1 MILGLP
7 DPVFLLWL
15 SAFFYMIAIL
25 FLLKTFLKEN
35 TKLLDAF
42 YVYLEGMFLMH
53 VFFGMALFVPSAA
66 EALYLFG
73 FIGAVVGS
81 AFSTRFFLYSEF
93 PNHEKKLFYSI
104 LALGFVMLVYPVA
117 IGEIATIGLTMTML
131 YLIAFTGISSSMYLV
146 YISDR
151 EVDHGSKIKSL
162 GSGLGMFLS
171 SGVASTVI
179 LFGGLTAH
187 ITLFERTFYIPQFFM
202 VLSPIIILAS
212 IVCGR
217 YADHHA
223 IPNEVLLNAKSKKN

>member
-1 MILGLP
+1 M
-7 DPVFLLWL
+7 V
-15 SAFFYMIAIL
+15 AIL

-66 EALYLFG
+66 EIMYLFG
-73 FIGAVVGS
+73 FISAVIGS

-93 PNHEKKLFYSI
+93 PNYEKKLFYSI
-104 LALGFVMLVYPVA
+104 LALGLVMLVYPVA
-117 IGEIATIGLTMTML
+117 IGEIGTMGLTMTML
-131 YLIAFTGISSSMYLV
+131 YLIAFTGMSSSMYLV

-151 EVDHGSKIKSL
+151 EVDHGSKIKGL
-162 GSGLGMFLS
+162 GGGIGMFLS

-187 ITLFERTFYIPQFFM
+187 MTLFERTFYIPQFFM

-217 YADHHA
+217 YADSHA
-223 IPNEVLLNAKSKKN
+223 LQDEMLSNVKFKKK

>member
-1 MILGLP
+1 MFLGLP
-7 DPVFLLWL
+7 DPVFFLWF
-15 SAFFYMIAIL
+15 SAFFYMVAIL

-42 YVYLEGMFLMH
+42 YIYLEGMFLMH

-66 EALYLFG
+66 ETLYLVG
-73 FIGAVVGS
+73 FISAVIGS
-81 AFSTRFFLYSEF
+81 AFSTRFFIYSEF
-93 PNHEKKLFYSI
+93 PKYEKKLFYAI
-104 LALGFVMLVYPVA
+104 LAIGFLVLAYPVA
-117 IGEIATIGLTMTML
+117 IGGILTVGMTMTML

-151 EVDHGSKIKSL
+151 EVDHGSKIKAL
-162 GSGLGMFLS
+162 GGGLGMFLL
-171 SGVASTVI
+171 SGVASTAI

-187 ITLFERTFYIPQFFM
+187 ITLFERAFYIPQFFM

-212 IVCGR
+212 IVFGR

-223 IPNEVLLNAKSKKN
+223 ILNEVLLNAKSKKK